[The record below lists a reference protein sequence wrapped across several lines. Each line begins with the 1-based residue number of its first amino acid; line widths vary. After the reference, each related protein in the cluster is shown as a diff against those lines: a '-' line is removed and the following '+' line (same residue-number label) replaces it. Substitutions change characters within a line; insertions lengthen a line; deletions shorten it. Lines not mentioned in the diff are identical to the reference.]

1 MNNIKN
7 CQNEEENLLLLYSQ
21 KSLYD
26 KSKKMKYFTILLALF
41 CFSLGIFSKL
51 IVGYELQFTITI
63 FFITV
68 ISKYLKSKACKYNNL
83 AAVTQEL
90 IDRRLFGF
98 EIESRYLDNYQISEI
113 LSTAKDLKEKY
124 HEKYLINI
132 NNTGTDSPNG
142 VKDWYTNISSNL
154 QDEDAILKCQKQNI
168 YWDRLLIN
176 FYRKIL
182 IFLLIVIIIIF
193 FILYW
198 NKSVNNLF
206 LGMIS
211 SFSILEIIIK
221 EISMSINFNS
231 INNEINCIIDTLNR
245 TNSVD
250 INILKELQAKIF
262 ARRKSEFNVPSFI
275 HKINRIT
282 IHSKYSRDI

>member
-1 MNNIKN
+1 MYDLKVKDLRNPFKMRKGETIVDIEKYIHMLKQNNIIFT
-7 CQNEEENLLLLYSQ
+7 EEQY
-21 KSLYD
+21 K
-26 KSKKMKYFTILLALF
+26 
-41 CFSLGIFSKL
+41 
-51 IVGYELQFTITI
+51 
-63 FFITV
+63 
-68 ISKYLKSKACKYNNL
+68 
-83 AAVTQEL
+83 
-90 IDRRLFGF
+90 
-98 EIESRYLDNYQISEI
+98 
-113 LSTAKDLKEKY
+113 
-124 HEKYLINI
+124 
-132 NNTGTDSPNG
+132 
-142 VKDWYTNISSNL
+142 
-154 QDEDAILKCQKQNI
+154 DAILKCQKQNI

-182 IFLLIVIIIIF
+182 IFLLIVIIISF

-206 LGMIS
+206 LGIIS

-221 EISMSINFNS
+221 EISMSIKFNS

-282 IHSKYSRDI
+282 I